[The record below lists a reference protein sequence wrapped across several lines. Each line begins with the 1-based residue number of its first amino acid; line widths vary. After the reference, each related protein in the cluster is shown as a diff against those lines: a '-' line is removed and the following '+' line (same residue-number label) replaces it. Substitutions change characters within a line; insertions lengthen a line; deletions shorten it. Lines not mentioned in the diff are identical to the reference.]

1 LEKIS
6 KYFLLL
12 QLTLQEDRF
21 LLFNLALG
29 PPTLPA
35 GPAVYQA
42 WGDDDGDDAASVS
55 SVSSQSSVASD
66 VAGPSHAKKKKKMA
80 GKQVMMI
87 FFTAKPAAFGYFWP
101 WS

>member
-1 LEKIS
+1 
-6 KYFLLL
+6 LL
-12 QLTLQEDRF
+12 QLTLQEDCF
-21 LLFNLALG
+21 LLFNVALG
-29 PPTLPA
+29 APSLPA

-42 WGDDDGDDAASVS
+42 WGDDDDDDAASVS

-66 VAGPSHAKKKKKMA
+66 VAGPSHAKKKKKKMA

-87 FFTAKPAAFGYFWP
+87 FFPAKPAAFGYLWP